1 MAINYVFFQVCYLK
15 VWLFNIF
22 AADRINEFILVTALY
37 KFKELIDFP
46 PIM

>member
-1 MAINYVFFQVCYLK
+1 MVINYVFFQVYYLK
-15 VWLFNIF
+15 AWLFNIF
-22 AADRINEFILVTALY
+22 APDRINEFILITALY